1 MGSLI
6 PNILVV
12 DDDPVVRSQLVRL
25 YTHSGY
31 TVVPVGSAEDALKQ
45 LADGNIDFVITD
57 IKLPGMDGVELI
69 AHMQENYPD
78 VPVIAI
84 TGYSN
89 IETAINVL
97 KRGACDFV
105 VKPFDLGSV
114 QESTRAALEK
124 NPRLHGDSPPA
135 SLPQRWLR
143 VRRDAQQNRRD
154 APPI

>member
-1 MGSLI
+1 MPEANLLNVPVSSLI
-6 PNILVV
+6 PNIVVV

-97 KRGACDFV
+97 KRGAAE
-105 VKPFDLGSV
+105 
-114 QESTRAALEK
+114 QQR
-124 NPRLHGDSPPA
+124 RL
-135 SLPQRWLR
+135 
-143 VRRDAQQNRRD
+143 
-154 APPI
+154 

>member
-1 MGSLI
+1 MPEANLLNVPVSSLI

-12 DDDPVVRSQLVRL
+12 DDDPVIRSQLVRL

-31 TVVPVGSAEDALKQ
+31 TIVPVPSAEDALKQ

-78 VPVIAI
+78 VPVIGI

-97 KRGACDFV
+97 KRGPAE
-105 VKPFDLGSV
+105 
-114 QESTRAALEK
+114 QQR
-124 NPRLHGDSPPA
+124 RL
-135 SLPQRWLR
+135 
-143 VRRDAQQNRRD
+143 
-154 APPI
+154 